1 MKYIYE
7 ILSST
12 GGSPPFKPDNATP
25 NNTNEPYI
33 DFLNYALG
41 QDFFAQVLTTSYGDD
56 EQTVRFTRLN
66 VLTWNVIYPSG
77 ATRLR

>member
-12 GGSPPFKPDNATP
+12 GGSSPFKPDNATP
-25 NNTNEPYI
+25 NNTNEPHI
-33 DFLNYALG
+33 DFLNHALE
-41 QDFFAQVLTTSYGDD
+41 QDSFAQVLTTSYGDD

-66 VLTWNVIYPSG
+66 ILTWNVTCPPG